1 MPARKR
7 PRSPPAGTVDRAQ
20 ARKFFEDNFKP
31 VRILPEVHSYGYY
44 TGADGFYTGY
54 YEAEVAGSR
63 VKTADYDV
71 PLYGVPAKLAGKKS
85 RVFAQYDRT
94 EIDKGALAGKG
105 LEICWIRNP
114 VDAFFAQIQG
124 STRVKL
130 DDGELLRLNYIASN
144 GKPYTPVGRLLI
156 DQGIYTPEE
165 MSMDKIR
172 EYMEANPEE
181 GKELREKN
189 RSFVF
194 FSATQLGPTD
204 ECLGAQGIPLTPW
217 RSLAVDPTIHVY
229 GTPIWIDAKFP
240 ITSDLPQDTFQ
251 HLMIAQDT
259 GSAIRGAARADIYFG
274 HGEDIPHIAGRIKQ
288 FGKFVM
294 LVPKDVSVSGSAP
307 ETVPLPRPRPTDI
320 VADNTPTGF
329 APGAAQAAAMNAG
342 GGNRRRVLSYEERVL
357 WTTVTKA
364 IEPLRASAHFDA
376 GDDAIMPV
384 APPARPAKFAD
395 AIRAARAAPPLAP
408 ARPPHEARV
417 ARGKQAIDAR
427 LDLHGLTQAQAHSAL
442 LRFLRSAHARDARL
456 VLVITGKGRGDEP
469 GVLKRQVPQWLG
481 LPEFRSTGD
490 RLRRCPCRPWRR
502 GRALCAAAA
511 GARSLSFAARSIGHV
526 Q

>member
-1 MPARKR
+1 MAALPSRSRIGVGLALGLIAASAPAAAHAMKFRHTQAHELKFRHAQVEPVTFNELDGWSEDDHAAAFEAYLKSCSAILQGTRAMRAAR
-7 PRSPPAGTVDRAQ
+7 PVYGGLYNACEKAAKFAAGGAIDRAQ

-31 VRILPEVHSYGYY
+31 VRILPEVHTYGYY

-54 YEAEVAGSR
+54 YEAEVAGSL
-63 VKTADYDV
+63 VKTADYSV
-71 PLYGVPAKLAGKKS
+71 PLYGVPAKLAGRKS

-94 EIDKGALAGKG
+94 DIEKGALAGKG
-105 LEICWIRNP
+105 LEICWIKNP

-172 EYMEANPEE
+172 EYMEAHPEE

-194 FSATQLGPTD
+194 FSATQLGPSD

-251 HLMIAQDT
+251 HLMVAQDT
-259 GSAIRGAARADIYFG
+259 GSAIRGVARADIYFG

-294 LVPKDVSVSGSAP
+294 LVPKDVSVSGTAP
-307 ETVPLPRPRPTDI
+307 EKVDVPLPRPRPADI
-320 VADNTPTGF
+320 VADNTATGSIP
-329 APGAAQAAAMNAG
+329 AP
-342 GGNRRRVLSYEERVL
+342 R
-357 WTTVTKA
+357 K
-364 IEPLRASAHFDA
+364 P
-376 GDDAIMPV
+376 
-384 APPARPAKFAD
+384 RP
-395 AIRAARAAPPLAP
+395 
-408 ARPPHEARV
+408 
-417 ARGKQAIDAR
+417 
-427 LDLHGLTQAQAHSAL
+427 
-442 LRFLRSAHARDARL
+442 
-456 VLVITGKGRGDEP
+456 
-469 GVLKRQVPQWLG
+469 
-481 LPEFRSTGD
+481 
-490 RLRRCPCRPWRR
+490 
-502 GRALCAAAA
+502 
-511 GARSLSFAARSIGHV
+511 
-526 Q
+526 